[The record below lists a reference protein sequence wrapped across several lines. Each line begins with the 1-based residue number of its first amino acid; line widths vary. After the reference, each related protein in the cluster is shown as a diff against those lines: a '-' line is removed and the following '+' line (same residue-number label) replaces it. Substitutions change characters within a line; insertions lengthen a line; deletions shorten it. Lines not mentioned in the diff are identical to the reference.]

1 MRFLA
6 MIKIG
11 FLSIFLIGSLLSGCD
26 SISKAVLNKKSSPD
40 EFSVYTRAPLSI
52 PREFGLK
59 APKPGASRPQEVSPR
74 SKAKVAVMGRQ
85 SGRAG
90 QVASIQGSRGV
101 MVLLRDTGGLKA
113 TSNIRQ
119 QINNEADDRIAA
131 RASIT
136 DKLLFWEAKQLDEVV
151 VHPLKEAHRI
161 KQAVTKGK
169 KITGTGSVVISRQED
184 PNRGFLSKLLFD

>member
-1 MRFLA
+1 MR
-6 MIKIG
+6 KIG
-11 FLSIFLIGSLLSGCD
+11 YLSIFLVGSLLSGCD
-26 SISKAVLNKKSSPD
+26 SISKAVLNKKTSPD

-52 PREFGLK
+52 PRDFGLK
-59 APKPGASRPQEVSPR
+59 APKPGASRPQEVSSR
-74 SKAKVAVMGRQ
+74 SKAKVAVLGRQ

-90 QVASIQGSRGV
+90 QVASNSQVQGSRGV

-113 TSNIRQ
+113 TSDIRQ

-136 DKLLFWEAKQLDEVV
+136 DRLLFWEAKQLDEVV

-169 KITGTGSVVISRQED
+169 KVTGSGSVVITRQDD
-184 PNRGFLSKLLFD
+184 PNRGFLSKLIFD

>member
-1 MRFLA
+1 MR
-6 MIKIG
+6 KIG
-11 FLSIFLIGSLLSGCD
+11 FLSIFLVGSLLSGCD

-52 PREFGLK
+52 PRDFGLK
-59 APKPGASRPQEVSPR
+59 APKPGTTRPQEVSPR
-74 SKAKVAVMGRQ
+74 SRAKVAVMGRQ

-90 QVASIQGSRGV
+90 QVASNSQIQGSRGV
-101 MVLLRDTGGLKA
+101 MVLLRDTGSLKA
-113 TSNIRQ
+113 TSDIRK
-119 QINNEADDRIAA
+119 QIDAEADDRIAA

-136 DKLLFWEAKQLDEVV
+136 DRLLFWEAKQLDEVV

-169 KITGTGSVVISRQED
+169 KVTGSGSVTISRQED
-184 PNRGFLSKLLFD
+184 PNRSFLSKLLFD